1 MKITTHGAAGCVT
14 GSCFLVDSDRRFLVD
29 CGLFQGG
36 QAMDA
41 LNREPWPFDPAD
53 LQAVL
58 LTHAHIDHSGR
69 LPKLVK
75 DGFRGPIFTT
85 APTAALSRILLL
97 DSAHIQEME
106 AEWKT
111 RKNLRKGR
119 EPVPPLYTTDDV
131 ERTLGL
137 FQTVSQDTLFG
148 LSDTLQARFRNAG
161 HILGAS
167 ILELWEGD
175 VKNGFKVVFSGDIG
189 RKEQL
194 IVKDP
199 EQIFQADVLL
209 IESTYGNRKH
219 RSYEESVTEL
229 AEAVRYSYE
238 HGQKVLIPAF
248 AVERTQEILYV
259 LGKLLREGAI
269 PRLPVY
275 LDSPLAIAATEI
287 FRQMLHELDED
298 TQEIVNQ
305 GYDPFSFPELVF
317 SHTAQDSQALN
328 ELKGPA
334 VIIAGN
340 GMCTAGRI
348 LHHLK
353 HNLWRR
359 GCSLV
364 IVGYQAEGSLGRRII
379 EGAKTV
385 RIFGEDIAVRAKVFT
400 IGGFSAHADQ
410 DELLQWLGHFTNP
423 KLQVVVIHGEKDI
436 AHAFATTVKSRFG
449 FQTMVPELGE
459 TLVFDKPGL
468 PVRPPAAVRPRW
480 EEVLNSVKERVSGAL
495 SRVDIWAKD
504 LDRDA
509 DEELEAA
516 VRVFLRTLD
525 RYAGKSGEARS
536 DVGWKG

>member
-1 MKITTHGAAGCVT
+1 MKVTAYGAAGCVT
-14 GSCFLVDSDRRFLVD
+14 GSCFLVESDKRFLVD

-41 LNREPWPFDPAD
+41 LNRQPWPFDPAD

-75 DGFRGPIFTT
+75 DGFRGPIYTT

-119 EPVPPLYTTDDV
+119 EPVSPLYTTEDA
-131 ERTLGL
+131 EKTISL
-137 FQTVSQDTLFG
+137 FKTVSQNEFLT
-148 LSDTLQARFRNAG
+148 LSDAVRVRFRNAG
-161 HILGAS
+161 HILGSS
-167 ILELWEGD
+167 ILELWKGD
-175 VKNGFKVVFSGDIG
+175 VNHGLKIVFSGDIG
-189 RKEQL
+189 RKDQL

-199 EQIFQADVLL
+199 EPIFEADVLF
-209 IESTYGNRKH
+209 IESTYGNRRH
-219 RSYEESVTEL
+219 RSFEESVAEL

-248 AVERTQEILYV
+248 AVERTQEVLYV
-259 LGKLLREGAI
+259 LGRLFREGTI

-287 FRQMLHELDED
+287 FQQMAHELDEE
-298 TQEIVNQ
+298 TQEIINQ
-305 GYDPFSFPELVF
+305 GQDPFHFPELVF
-317 SHTAQDSQALN
+317 SRTAQDSQALN

-334 VIIAGN
+334 IIIAGN

-385 RIFGEDIAVRAKVFT
+385 RIFGEDVMVRAKVFT

-410 DELLQWLGHFTNP
+410 EELLQWLSHFTNP

-436 AHAFATTVKSRFG
+436 ASIFAQTVRERLQFETTVPAMG
-449 FQTMVPELGE
+449 QTLF
-459 TLVFDKPGL
+459 FDKAVKPAIA
-468 PVRPPAAVRPRW
+468 PAVVRPHW
-480 EEVLNSVKERVSGAL
+480 DEVLATVEARVLDARR
-495 SRVDIWAKD
+495 RVESWAD
-504 LDRDA
+504 RLDTDA
-509 DEELEAA
+509 REELEAA
-516 VRVFLRTLD
+516 VRVFLRTLE
-525 RYAGKSGEARS
+525 RYAGKS
-536 DVGWKG
+536 

>member
-1 MKITTHGAAGCVT
+1 MKVTAYGAAGCVT
-14 GSCFLVDSDRRFLVD
+14 GSCFLVETDQRFLVD

-41 LNREPWPFDPAD
+41 LNRQPWPFDPAD

-75 DGFRGPIFTT
+75 DGFRGPIYTT

-119 EPVPPLYTTDDV
+119 EAVSPLYTTEDA
-131 ERTLGL
+131 EK
-137 FQTVSQDTLFG
+137 TVSLFHPVSQNEFLS
-148 LSDTLQARFRNAG
+148 LSDAVRVRFRNAG
-161 HILGAS
+161 HILGSS
-167 ILELWEGD
+167 ILELWKEGSNQAL
-175 VKNGFKVVFSGDIG
+175 KIVFSGDIG
-189 RKEQL
+189 RKDQL

-199 EQIFQADVLL
+199 DPIFEADVLF
-209 IESTYGNRKH
+209 IESTYGNRRH
-219 RSYEESVTEL
+219 RGFKESVAEL

-248 AVERTQEILYV
+248 AVERTQEVLYV
-259 LGKLLREGAI
+259 LGQLFREGTI

-287 FRQMLHELDED
+287 FRQMAHEFDEE
-298 TQEIVNQ
+298 TQEIINQ
-305 GYDPFSFPELVF
+305 GQDPFDFPELVF
-317 SHTAQDSQALN
+317 SRTAQDSQALN

-334 VIIAGN
+334 IIIAGN

-364 IVGYQAEGSLGRRII
+364 IVGYQAEGSLGRRLI

-385 RIFGEDIAVRAKVFT
+385 RIFGEDIMVRAKVFT

-410 DELLQWLGHFTNP
+410 EELLQWLSHFTNP

-436 AHAFATTVKSRFG
+436 AAVFAQTVRERLKFE
-449 FQTMVPELGE
+449 TIVPSIGQILLFEE
-459 TLVFDKPGL
+459 AVQPTIAPAVVHPHWDKVL
-468 PVRPPAAVRPRW
+468 ATVEARVAAARRRL
-480 EEVLNSVKERVSGAL
+480 ES
-495 SRVDIWAKD
+495 WAD
-504 LDRDA
+504 RLDTDA
-509 DEELEAA
+509 REELEAA
-516 VRVFLRTLD
+516 VRVFLRTLE
-525 RYAGKSGEARS
+525 RYAGKA
-536 DVGWKG
+536 

>member
-1 MKITTHGAAGCVT
+1 MRITAYGAAGCVT
-14 GSCFLVDSDRRFLVD
+14 GSCFLVQSDGQFLVD

-41 LNREPWPFDPAD
+41 LNRQKWPFDPAT
-53 LQAVL
+53 LQAVV

-69 LPKLVK
+69 LPRLVK
-75 DGFRGPIFTT
+75 DGFRGPIYAT
-85 APTAALSRILLL
+85 APTAELCRILLL

-106 AEWKT
+106 AEWQS

-119 EPVPPLYTTDDV
+119 EPVPPLYTTDDAEKTV
-131 ERTLGL
+131 GL
-137 FQTVSQDTLFG
+137 FQVVSQDALMS
-148 LSDTLQARFRNAG
+148 LSRSVKMRFRNAG
-161 HILGAS
+161 HILGSS

-175 VKNGFKVVFSGDIG
+175 GPDGLKVVFSGDIG
-189 RKEQL
+189 RKDQIL
-194 IVKDP
+194 VKDP
-199 EQIFQADVLL
+199 HQVFEADVLF
-209 IESTYGNRKH
+209 IESTYGNRRH
-219 RSYEESVTEL
+219 RNFEESVAEL
-229 AEAVRYSYE
+229 AEAIRYSYE

-259 LGKLLREGAI
+259 LRRLLGEGKI

-287 FRQMLHELDED
+287 FRKMFHELDEE

-305 GYDPFSFPELVF
+305 GQDPFIFPELVF
-317 SHTAQDSQALN
+317 SRTAQDSQALN
-328 ELKGPA
+328 ELNGPA

-385 RIFGEDIAVRAKVFT
+385 RIFGEDIMVRAKVFT

-410 DELLQWLGHFTNP
+410 EELLQWVGNFMNP
-423 KLQVVVIHGEKDI
+423 ALRVVVIHGEKDVGRI
-436 AHAFATTVKSRFG
+436 FAETVRDRFG
-449 FQTMVPELGE
+449 FETTLPELGQ
-459 TLVFDKPGL
+459 TLVFEKAAA
-468 PVRPPAAVRPRW
+468 PVSVREMGPRW
-480 EEVLNSVKERVSGAL
+480 KDVLAGVEARVVQARR
-495 SRVDIWAKD
+495 RVDLWAEG
-504 LDRDA
+504 LDREA
-509 DEELEAA
+509 QEELEAA
-516 VRVFLRTLD
+516 VRVFLRALE
-525 RYAGKSGEARS
+525 RYAGKTEDDLS
-536 DVGWKG
+536 DAHPKE

>member
-1 MKITTHGAAGCVT
+1 MKITAYGAAGCVT
-14 GSCFLVDSDRRFLVD
+14 GSCFLVESDGSFLVD

-41 LNREPWPFDPAD
+41 LNRQKWPFDPAS

-75 DGFRGPIFTT
+75 DGFRGPIYAT
-85 APTAALSRILLL
+85 APTAELCRILLL

-106 AEWKT
+106 AEWQT

-119 EPVPPLYTTDDV
+119 DPVPPLYTAEDA
-131 ERTLGL
+131 EKALGL
-137 FQTVSQDTLFG
+137 FQVVSQDAVMP
-148 LSDTLQARFRNAG
+148 LSEAVKVRFRNAG
-161 HILGAS
+161 HILGSS

-175 VKNGFKVVFSGDIG
+175 VQNGFKVVFSGDIG
-189 RKEQL
+189 RKDQI

-199 EQIFQADVLL
+199 RQIFQADVLF
-209 IESTYGNRKH
+209 IESTYGNRRH
-219 RSYEESVTEL
+219 RNFEESVAEL
-229 AEAVRYSYE
+229 AEAIRYSYDQ
-238 HGQKVLIPAF
+238 GQKVLIPAF

-259 LGKLLREGAI
+259 LGRLLHEGTI
-269 PRLPVY
+269 PRVPVY

-287 FRQMLHELDED
+287 FRKMSHEFDEE
-298 TQEIVNQ
+298 TQEIYNQ
-305 GYDPFSFPELVF
+305 GRDPFSFPELVF
-317 SHTAQDSQALN
+317 SRTAQDSQALN

-385 RIFGEDIAVRAKVFT
+385 RIFGEDIVVRAKVYT

-410 DELLQWLGHFTNP
+410 EELLEWLGHFTNP
-423 KLQVVVIHGEKDI
+423 KLQVVVIHGEKEVGRL
-436 AHAFATTVKSRFG
+436 FAETVRNRFG
-449 FQTMVPELGE
+449 FQTTLPELGQ
-459 TLVFDKPGL
+459 TLVFEKAVPQV
-468 PVRPPAAVRPRW
+468 VREAGPPWGDVLARVEARVAQARRHVDLWAAQ
-480 EEVLNSVKERVSGAL
+480 
-495 SRVDIWAKD
+495 

-509 DEELEAA
+509 QEELEAA
-516 VRVFLRTLD
+516 VRVFMRTLE
-525 RYAGKSGEARS
+525 RYAGKAEDGTAGAAGKE
-536 DVGWKG
+536 

>member
-1 MKITTHGAAGCVT
+1 VKITAYGAAGCVT
-14 GSCFLVDSDRRFLVD
+14 GSCFLVESDGAFLVD

-41 LNREPWPFDPAD
+41 LNREKWPFDPAS
-53 LQAVL
+53 LRAVL

-75 DGFRGPIFTT
+75 DGFRGPIYATG
-85 APTAALSRILLL
+85 PTAELCRILLL

-106 AEWKT
+106 AEWQT
-111 RKNLRKGR
+111 RRNLRKGR
-119 EPVPPLYTTDDV
+119 EPVPPLYTADDA
-131 ERTLGL
+131 EKALAL
-137 FQTVSQDTLFG
+137 FRVVSQDAVMP
-148 LSDTLQARFRNAG
+148 LSDALKVRFRNAG
-161 HILGAS
+161 HILGSS

-175 VKNGFKVVFSGDIG
+175 VQDGFKVVFSGDIG
-189 RKEQL
+189 RKHQL

-199 EQIFQADVLL
+199 HQIFEADVLF
-209 IESTYGNRKH
+209 IESTYGNRRH
-219 RSYEESVTEL
+219 RNFEESVAEL
-229 AEAVRYSYE
+229 AEAIRYSYD

-259 LGKLLREGAI
+259 LGRLLREGTI

-287 FRQMLHELDED
+287 FRKMFHEFDEE
-298 TQEIVNQ
+298 TQEIYNQ
-305 GYDPFSFPELVF
+305 GRDPFTFPELVF
-317 SHTAQDSQALN
+317 SRTAQDSQALN

-385 RIFGEDIAVRAKVFT
+385 RILGEDIVVRAKVYT

-410 DELLQWLGHFTNP
+410 EELLQWLGHFTNP
-423 KLQVVVIHGEKDI
+423 KLRVVVIHGEKETGRI
-436 AHAFATTVKSRFG
+436 FAEAVRQRFG
-449 FQTMVPELGE
+449 FETTLPELGQ
-459 TLVFDKPGL
+459 TLVFEKAVP
-468 PVRPPAAVRPRW
+468 PVAVREAGPRW
-480 EEVLNSVKERVSGAL
+480 GDVLGRVEARVAQARRRVAVWAER
-495 SRVDIWAKD
+495 
-504 LDRDA
+504 LDPDA
-509 DEELEAA
+509 QEELEAA
-516 VRVFLRTLD
+516 VRVFMRTLE
-525 RYAGKSGEARS
+525 RYAGKAEDDPAGSHAKE
-536 DVGWKG
+536 